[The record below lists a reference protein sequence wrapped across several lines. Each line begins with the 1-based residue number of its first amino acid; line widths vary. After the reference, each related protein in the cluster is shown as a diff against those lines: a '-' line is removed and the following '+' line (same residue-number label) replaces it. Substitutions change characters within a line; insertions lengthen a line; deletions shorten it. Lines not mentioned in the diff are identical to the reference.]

1 MAATVALSEFFC
13 LSSAL
18 FRWCGVSEITIHS
31 LRSNWP
37 GARREGGSVSAAI
50 LDRLS
55 NEAPGQFQRNPEGGL
70 SFGRRRCCSLL
81 TDPLRDRLWCPC
93 GSTSRLASAQ
103 NPVPRMY
110 SYFGDT
116 TLARRNLSRIDA
128 VADGERGRL
137 DRCRRRPADAPAAIA
152 FGH

>member
-37 GARREGGSVSAAI
+37 GARREGGSVSPAI

-55 NEAPGQFQRNPEGGL
+55 NEAPGQFQRNPKGGCL
-70 SFGRRRCCSLL
+70 LGGGVVARSLQIHSGICS
-81 TDPLRDRLWCPC
+81 
-93 GSTSRLASAQ
+93 SLAS
-103 NPVPRMY
+103 
-110 SYFGDT
+110 S
-116 TLARRNLSRIDA
+116 L
-128 VADGERGRL
+128 
-137 DRCRRRPADAPAAIA
+137 RPKSIAANV
-152 FGH
+152 

>member
-1 MAATVALSEFFC
+1 
-13 LSSAL
+13 
-18 FRWCGVSEITIHS
+18 SEITIHS

-37 GARREGGSVSAAI
+37 GARREGGSVSPAI

-55 NEAPGQFQRNPEGGL
+55 NEAPGQFQRNPEGGM

-81 TDPLRDRLWCPC
+81 TDPLRDMLWCPC

-103 NPVPRMY
+103 NPLPRVY

-116 TLARRNLSRIDA
+116 TLDLKIQRARQLVQHLHFHVFVNHQRIGGYTVGQKD
-128 VADGERGRL
+128 VRADGT
-137 DRCRRRPADAPAAIA
+137 A
-152 FGH
+152 FAYNGVTAHDG